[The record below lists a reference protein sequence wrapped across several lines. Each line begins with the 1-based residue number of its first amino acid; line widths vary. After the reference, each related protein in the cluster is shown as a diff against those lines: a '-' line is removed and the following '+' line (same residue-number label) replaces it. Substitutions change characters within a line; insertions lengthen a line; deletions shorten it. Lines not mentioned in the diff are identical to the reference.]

1 MYFNFNKGKRIENNL
16 AETKTNFR
24 KNFVVVGSDSKG
36 KAFTTTVKDVTRLE
50 AKREAERWAKS
61 HSLKVDAIKAV

>member
-24 KNFVVVGSDSKG
+24 KNFVIVGTDSKG
-36 KAFTTTVKDVTRLE
+36 KAFTTTVKDVTLID
-50 AKREAERWAKS
+50 AKNQANDWAKS
-61 HSLKVDAIKAV
+61 HSLVINSVRAV